1 MVQRPAQAWRFGLK
15 LLIGITWVWVQVR
28 VSAQAQ
34 TQPQT
39 QAPVQAPAAPPPCLA
54 EAAQR
59 IETEATIDQ
68 IRRVIGQRRA
78 RVLSFQGYSGAEY
91 NDPAAMLARARQV
104 LAAHDPRTTLVNIGG
119 TAAGIGAVYAVAR
132 AAGFG
137 TIGIVSTL
145 ARDQGV
151 PLSDCVQQVFF
162 VRDASWGGWLADAQR
177 LSPTS
182 AAIVELSDEMVGIG
196 GGEIARDEMLAARR
210 AGKPVRFF
218 PADMNHALAVAKAAQ
233 QGQPAPVDFR
243 GAAQAALQA
252 P

>member
-1 MVQRPAQAWRFGLK
+1 V
-15 LLIGITWVWVQVR
+15 
-28 VSAQAQ
+28 
-34 TQPQT
+34 
-39 QAPVQAPAAPPPCLA
+39 LA
-54 EAAQR
+54 
-59 IETEATIDQ
+59 
-68 IRRVIGQRRA
+68 
-78 RVLSFQGYSGAEY
+78 FHGYSGAEY
-91 NDPAAMLARARQV
+91 DDPAAMLARARQV
-104 LAAHDPRTTLVNIGG
+104 LAGHDPTTTLVSIGG
-119 TAAGIGAVYAVAR
+119 TAAGVGAVYAVAR

-145 ARDQGV
+145 AREQGV
-151 PLSDCVQQVFF
+151 SLSACVQQVFF

-182 AAIVELSDEMVGIG
+182 AAIVDLSDEMVDFG

-218 PADMNHALAVAKAAQ
+218 PADMNHALALSKAAR

-243 GAAQAALQA
+243 GAAHAALQS